1 MMEAPVLV
9 VGSTGYLGA
18 RVVRALRARGKSV
31 RALVRDGTDPGFL
44 GDTGVEIVRGNMLD
58 PPSLDRA
65 LKGAA
70 ALVTTAI
77 GYSARKPGDTLE
89 SVDGLGNRNLIDAA
103 RRAKLGRFV
112 LTSIL
117 TCELARDVPHFW
129 QKKLTEDYLE
139 ASGVP
144 FTALRP
150 GAFLNAQWWAK
161 GLKKG
166 RVPAL
171 GSATQVWTQIHADD
185 VARCLAMAVDE
196 PRAIGRRIDLGS
208 DRPVSANDL
217 AAACAKLLGRQIRI
231 RVLPLGLVFG
241 LTGLFSPRMRDFGAM
256 LRYFMR
262 GTYIADTKFQAELF
276 GPVPTFEDS
285 LRRALTE
292 AGFLTA

>member
-1 MMEAPVLV
+1 MEAPVLV

-18 RVVRALRARGKSV
+18 RVVRALRRRGKSV

-58 PPSLDRA
+58 PQSLDRA

-70 ALVTTAI
+70 ALVTAAI

-171 GSATQVWTQIHADD
+171 GSATQAWTQIHADD

-217 AAACAKLLGRQIRI
+217 AAACAKLLGRQIKT

-262 GTYIADTKFQAELF
+262 GTYIADTKVQAELF